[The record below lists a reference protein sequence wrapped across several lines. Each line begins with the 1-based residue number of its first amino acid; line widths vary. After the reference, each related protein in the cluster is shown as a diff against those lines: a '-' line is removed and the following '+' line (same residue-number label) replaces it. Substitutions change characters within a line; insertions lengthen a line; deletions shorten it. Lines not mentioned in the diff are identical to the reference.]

1 MLHVQKKNCPV
12 VRKCKQVCVS
22 KLLNAKKEVIGTY
35 LFFSLFYV
43 SNRHEHVL
51 WKTSMTYKTY
61 QLFMLYVDNGLNNNK
76 HILHKASVFVHAHV
90 DSNIK
95 NLKSINLRYL

>member
-1 MLHVQKKNCPV
+1 
-12 VRKCKQVCVS
+12 
-22 KLLNAKKEVIGTY
+22 
-35 LFFSLFYV
+35 
-43 SNRHEHVL
+43 
-51 WKTSMTYKTY
+51 MTYKTY